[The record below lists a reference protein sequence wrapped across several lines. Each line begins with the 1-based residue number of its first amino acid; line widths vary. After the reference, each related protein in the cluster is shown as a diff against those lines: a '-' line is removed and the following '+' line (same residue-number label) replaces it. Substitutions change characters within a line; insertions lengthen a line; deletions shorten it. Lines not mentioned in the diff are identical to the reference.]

1 MWHARL
7 PGGFWGAPAHGQ
19 NGAAYMPATCVA
31 LQKATK
37 FADGARASL
46 LCKAREEGEFLE
58 GKGFG
63 EGKIK

>member
-1 MWHARL
+1 M
-7 PGGFWGAPAHGQ
+7 GAPAHGQ

-46 LCKAREEGEFLE
+46 LCRGEKGWREGDLE
-58 GKGFG
+58 GKGIG
-63 EGKIK
+63 GRREK